1 MPCSRFSTVLVQAC
15 LLFSIFAPGLA
26 ELLEIPHHGH
36 HRSLAHHSHQ
46 GRSHHE
52 HSHHEHRHQPH
63 HRAVGSSSS
72 SVDDAEAQ
80 AVATKV
86 SADDEKWHDVDASD
100 GTANAIKSA
109 GTANAIKSAG
119 DLDVP
124 DDGEWHDVVDSDK
137 EAEVTTKV
145 SLGEPSPLVQ
155 SFIIKRDPSSTET
168 TTQPPAMDIK
178 KGTSTTMGII
188 GGFHVPKEAWVQ
200 EQAAADDHSSGHHH
214 NHAHHQHHG
223 HHAARH
229 GPTTS
234 SAPEPVAAVSTDKS
248 NPAANDDSTLGGDS
262 DAAVDEHTIRN
273 PDAKHIQMDLAKL
286 KHDKQV
292 SHRHKHHKQHEK
304 KKQAPVV
311 RSEVLF
317 DGTTL

>member
-52 HSHHEHRHQPH
+52 HSHHEHRQVT
-63 HRAVGSSSS
+63 HRGAVGSSSS

-86 SADDEKWHDVDASD
+86 GADDGKWHDVDASD
-100 GTANAIKSA
+100 VTAK
-109 GTANAIKSAG
+109 AIKSAG

-145 SLGEPSPLVQ
+145 TLDEPSPLVQ
-155 SFIIKRDPSSTET
+155 SFIIKGDPSSTKT

-178 KGTSTTMGII
+178 KSTSTTMGII
-188 GGFHVPKEAWVQ
+188 GGFHVPKQAWVQ
-200 EQAAADDHSSGHHH
+200 EQAAANDHSSGHHH

-234 SAPEPVAAVSTDKS
+234 SAPEAVAAVSTDKS
-248 NPAANDDSTLGGDS
+248 DPTVNDDSTLGGDS
-262 DAAVDEHTIRN
+262 DAAVDEHTIKN

-292 SHRHKHHKQHEK
+292 SHHHKHHKQHEK